1 MVATFTHADVEKWMF
16 ITCTGTA
23 EGRYPKDAEGDNIG
37 LAIENDFIAETGL
50 AVNTGTAKHMQ
61 LCKMLCEKNYRI
73 WGQNKFFGGQ
83 SAGTPGGTASF
94 TPNAFSFTQEQYDA
108 LVEEIIGGT
117 TTSASCEMVD
127 AETNADGLPNF

>member
-1 MVATFTHADVEKWMF
+1 MVAAFTHADVEKWMF

-50 AVNTGTAKHMQ
+50 AVNTGVAKHMQ

-73 WGQNKFFGGQ
+73 WGSNKFFGAQ
-83 SAGTPGGTASF
+83 SAGTPGGNASF
-94 TPNAFSFTQEQYDA
+94 TPAFTFTQQQYDN
-108 LVEEIIGGT
+108 LVAEIIGGS
-117 TTSASCEMVD
+117 TSSESCSMVD
-127 AETNADGLPNF
+127 AETNADGFPNF